1 MYETN
6 VYQKLERELNIMF
19 FLEQFWCN
27 RFNTEL
33 PKPTKI
39 NKVQQS
45 KKMSKSSGQRLE
57 SLENR
62 EKN

>member
-6 VYQKLERELNIMF
+6 VYQKSEREFNIIF
-19 FLEQFWCN
+19 FGAILEQFWCN

-33 PKPTKI
+33 PRPTKI

-45 KKMSKSSGQRLE
+45 KKMSKLSG
-57 SLENR
+57 
-62 EKN
+62 